1 MGAAE
6 RQLLAGAGEGL
17 LPPRR
22 RRIRP
27 GLSSRSRAGRTLQ
40 VGGTGLDER
49 GMQRG
54 QQQYLY
60 LRPEAVPQLGYQRRQ
75 VRAGR
80 RKQTSLIGWART
92 RALGRATLWR
102 RRREGPYWPARPVAG
117 PVFPLHRDSYSPW
130 QGRVLRRVREAV
142 TSPTAVKCHS
152 AVLPAIAVGVQDRKA
167 AGSTLTVCTVAAPR
181 CTVPLAAAAW
191 PRPRAFRLPPQ
202 PVPPPWWRERG
213 SGRRGGPAE
222 PAAGAASLCVL
233 GPPPYDRPA
242 TWSITDE
249 AAPLRVTPLR
259 AGGQLLCGR
268 RHRRRGVPV
277 TGRCDGYCGRG
288 ECRRGA
294 RGRQHY

>member
-1 MGAAE
+1 MASTPGRPILASAPGRRSSVPAAP
-6 RQLLAGAGEGL
+6 RQLLSMA
-17 LPPRR
+17 
-22 RRIRP
+22 
-27 GLSSRSRAGRTLQ
+27 
-40 VGGTGLDER
+40 GTGSAPSEGGCHLTN
-49 GMQRG
+49 GCQ
-54 QQQYLY
+54 
-60 LRPEAVPQLGYQRRQ
+60 VPQRCAAGNRR
-75 VRAGR
+75 
-80 RKQTSLIGWART
+80 
-92 RALGRATLWR
+92 WR
-102 RRREGPYWPARPVAG
+102 SGPEG
-117 PVFPLHRDSYSPW
+117 
-130 QGRVLRRVREAV
+130 GRVDADRVHGGRSKV
-142 TSPTAVKCHS
+142 H
-152 AVLPAIAVGVQDRKA
+152 
-167 AGSTLTVCTVAAPR
+167 
-181 CTVPLAAAAW
+181 VPLAAAAW

-242 TWSITDE
+242 SWSITDE

-277 TGRCDGYCGRG
+277 TGRCAGYCGRG